1 MAKTQFVLVTDWHFD
16 APIARVWTLIEDV
29 ANWPRWW
36 RAVRKVELLAAGDA
50 HGIGAVRRLT
60 WATALPYTLTF
71 DVALVRVEPGRLSE
85 GRAFGELDGTGIWT
99 LYEED
104 GGTHVRY
111 DWRVDV
117 TKPWMRLLA
126 PLLRPVFA
134 WNHNVVM
141 RWGEEGARRRL
152 GETG

>member
-16 APIARVWTLIEDV
+16 VPIARVWALIEDV

-36 RAVRKVELLAAGDA
+36 RAVRKVELLAAGDE

-71 DVALVRVEPGRLSE
+71 DVELVRVEPGRLSE

-99 LYEED
+99 LQEE
-104 GGTHVRY
+104 GAGTRVRY

-117 TKPWMRLLA
+117 TKQWMRLLA